1 MQFHCD
7 ELFDTKLSSKFN
19 FMTFIEP
26 STKCHG
32 IHLRVCGEWNK
43 DFFFELKEMYVHIIL
58 KVVHFKRSVC
68 KFNITKT
75 LNNYIASNTF

>member
-1 MQFHCD
+1 
-7 ELFDTKLSSKFN
+7 
-19 FMTFIEP
+19 MTFIEP

-32 IHLRVCGEWNK
+32 IHLRVCGAWNK
-43 DFFFELKEMYVHIIL
+43 DFFFSNSQKCMYISFLKSFIL
-58 KVVHFKRSVC
+58 EVC